1 VKDKVP
7 SVSVITIDGPVAS
20 GKTSVGR
27 RVAQALNFR
36 FLDTGVL
43 YRAVALAAHA
53 HGLDIHDASVL
64 VELAHALKVNVQAD
78 TQNRDVILIDGVD
91 VTDALRSSVVEQ
103 SVALVSSYPELR
115 LELIDRQREFA
126 APGKVVMVGR
136 DIGTTILPHAD
147 LKIFL
152 QASPGERARRRVQD
166 FSSNGLSHTREQ
178 VLQDLHQRDSQ
189 DSGRST
195 SPLLQPDDAYAIDTE
210 EIGLDEVVRQILKL
224 CGEGG

>member
-1 VKDKVP
+1 MKDKVP

-103 SVALVSSYPELR
+103 SVALVSSYP
-115 LELIDRQREFA
+115 
-126 APGKVVMVGR
+126 
-136 DIGTTILPHAD
+136 
-147 LKIFL
+147 
-152 QASPGERARRRVQD
+152 
-166 FSSNGLSHTREQ
+166 
-178 VLQDLHQRDSQ
+178 
-189 DSGRST
+189 
-195 SPLLQPDDAYAIDTE
+195 
-210 EIGLDEVVRQILKL
+210 
-224 CGEGG
+224 